1 MELNVNCEKLSK
13 SKEEIKKAIKLLMD
27 GNAAHPDGIPAEA
40 NINPRLTYH
49 TYYVAQI
56 FSRVLETEGIPTD

>member
-27 GNAAHPDGIPAEA
+27 GNAAHPDGIPAEPSA
-40 NINPRLTYH
+40 DLPHRLCS
-49 TYYVAQI
+49 I
-56 FSRVLETEGIPTD
+56 DF